1 MFTLL
6 FLSLSIFTFFS
17 PTTLTFV
24 DILRIQSLTYSLTM
38 KFSNFVAAGL
48 MAASSTMAHSD
59 ILSRSE
65 ILRRGAMSKRCE
77 ASVGAFN
84 KKRQA
89 KRMAK
94 REWGVGN
101 STVQITTEAPFFSS
115 IQNDTC
121 VLTPEA
127 TEGPYVWPRSQTL
140 RQDMTEDQP
149 GVPLWLDIG
158 VLDMGQYYFALLFE
172 QLGICF
178 GLRSSQLT

>member
-1 MFTLL
+1 M
-6 FLSLSIFTFFS
+6 
-17 PTTLTFV
+17 
-24 DILRIQSLTYSLTM
+24 RI
-38 KFSNFVAAGL
+38 SNFVAAGL
-48 MAASSTMAHSD
+48 MAVSSTMAHSD

-65 ILRRGAMSKRCE
+65 ISRRGAMSKRCE
-77 ASVGAFN
+77 ASAASFN

-89 KRMAK
+89 KQMAK
-94 REWGVGN
+94 RTWGDN
-101 STVQITTEAPFFSS
+101 TTVQLTTEAPFFDT

-158 VLDMGQYYFALLFE
+158 VLDMG
-172 QLGICF
+172 
-178 GLRSSQLT
+178 S

>member
-1 MFTLL
+1 MKL
-6 FLSLSIFTFFS
+6 F
-17 PTTLTFV
+17 
-24 DILRIQSLTYSLTM
+24 
-38 KFSNFVAAGL
+38 NFVAAGL
-48 MAASSTMAHSD
+48 MAASSAMAHSD

-65 ILRRGAMSKRCE
+65 VLRRGAMSKRCE

-84 KKRQA
+84 KRRQA

-94 REWGVGN
+94 REWGTGN
-101 STVQITTEAPFFSS
+101 STVEITTDAPWFET

-127 TEGPYVWPRSQTL
+127 TEGPYFWPQSQTL

-158 VLDMGQYYFALLFE
+158 VLDMGQYFQQAWTVFIL
-172 QLGICF
+172 
-178 GLRSSQLT
+178 